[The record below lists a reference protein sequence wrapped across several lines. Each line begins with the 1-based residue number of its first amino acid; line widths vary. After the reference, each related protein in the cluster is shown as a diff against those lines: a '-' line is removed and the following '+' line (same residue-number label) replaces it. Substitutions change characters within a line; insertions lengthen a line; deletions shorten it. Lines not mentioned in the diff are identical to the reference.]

1 MAAPAPQAAV
11 SKSAKKKAA
20 KVQARTESPAP
31 STESAPTDKVAEA
44 QDDAFES
51 PYIKELQ
58 KNIRNTAKKLTNAS
72 KTDSL
77 LAQHPGKSL
86 DELVAEKIL
95 NTDQKTQIQKK
106 PALQAALAQYEEQ
119 LAQYQKIHEQY
130 QTRAAAEKAEWAKSL
145 EKTKEE
151 AISEAKADS
160 ESSLKSKLLVLSQ
173 FLRLAAYRREESQEP
188 DSDESQ
194 AIEGV
199 LLAIYSGDDN
209 AVTAMQK
216 LIEGSDDQIFSVPG
230 EQLQTTYASVK
241 SLAEN
246 YNAPA
251 YTEAAA
257 EGQPAAEIVSDPT
270 IANEAATEIAAGD
283 GILAN
288 GHGHVEPEPA
298 SNGLANANVADEAAN
313 AVAESHWDTS
323 NHDISL
329 SQEWVDVGAIPA
341 ETTEPEPEA
350 SAEVATPDAKKQ
362 SWADDHP
369 DPVTEAPSAPTDAN
383 DGFHQVQRNR
393 GRQDLEDVD
402 AVVVTGAA
410 EVASE
415 EMAVDVAEDAVIEV
429 VTVAESLSADLAA
442 TSRRAPAHGSW
453 VSSDLLLL
461 CTPVGGDLYITT

>member
-1 MAAPAPQAAV
+1 MAQEHSQHGQEAG
-11 SKSAKKKAA
+11 
-20 KVQARTESPAP
+20 RSPLC
-31 STESAPTDKVAEA
+31 V
-44 QDDAFES
+44 
-51 PYIKELQ
+51 
-58 KNIRNTAKKLTNAS
+58 NAS
-72 KTDSL
+72 KTDTL
-77 LAQHPGKSL
+77 LSQHAGKSL

-130 QTRAAAEKAEWAKSL
+130 QTRAAADKAEWAKSL

-209 AVTAMQK
+209 AVSAMQK
-216 LIEGSDDQIFSVPG
+216 LIEGSEDQIFSVPG

-251 YTEAAA
+251 HTEAAV

-288 GHGHVEPEPA
+288 GHEHVEPEPA

-341 ETTEPEPEA
+341 ETTEPEPEPEA
-350 SAEVATPDAKKQ
+350 SVEVATPDAKKQ

-369 DPVTEAPSAPTDAN
+369 DPVAEPMPTMDSTKSSATGDDRIARA
-383 DGFHQVQRNR
+383 V
-393 GRQDLEDVD
+393 EDVD

-415 EMAVDVAEDAVIEV
+415 EMAVDVAEDAVAIEV
-429 VTVAESLSADLAA
+429 IVAECLSGDLAA
-442 TSRRAPAHGSW
+442 TSRRAPAHGIALELVKKAGLGFFLAEGDGW
-453 VSSDLLLL
+453 
-461 CTPVGGDLYITT
+461 GGFFQ

>member
-1 MAAPAPQAAV
+1 MAAPAPQATV

-106 PALQAALAQYEEQ
+106 PALQAALVQYEEQ

-251 YTEAAA
+251 YTETAA

-350 SAEVATPDAKKQ
+350 NAEVATPDAKKQ

-369 DPVTEAPSAPTDAN
+369 DPVAEAPSAPADAN

-393 GRQDLEDVD
+393 GRQDRE
-402 AVVVTGAA
+402 
-410 EVASE
+410 
-415 EMAVDVAEDAVIEV
+415 
-429 VTVAESLSADLAA
+429 
-442 TSRRAPAHGSW
+442 GSGGRGRGRGDW
-453 VSSDLLLL
+453 RGRGGFRGDGRGRGRGRGDR
-461 CTPVGGDLYITT
+461 GGDRGGVPFRGPRRNES